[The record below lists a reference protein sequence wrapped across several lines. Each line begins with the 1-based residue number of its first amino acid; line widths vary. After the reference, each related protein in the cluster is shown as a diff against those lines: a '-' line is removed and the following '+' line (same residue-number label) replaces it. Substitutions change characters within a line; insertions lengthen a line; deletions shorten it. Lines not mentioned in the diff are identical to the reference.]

1 MAKLVLVRHGESTW
15 NAIGAWTGLTDI
27 SLDEKGRDLARKDG
41 EFLKD
46 ISFQI
51 AFTSELRRA
60 QQSLDEIKKVVGE
73 IPTTLDPAI
82 NERDYG
88 DYTGKNKWEIKK
100 KFGEEIFQKIRRG
113 WDYPVPNGETLKDVY
128 ERAVP
133 YYKEKILP
141 ELQNGK
147 NVLVVAHGNSL
158 RALIKYLEGI
168 PDEEIPNL
176 ELGTGEI
183 YIYDIDSKGKIL
195 SKVIKKLN
203 DNQRL
208 N

>member
-27 SLDEKGRDLARKDG
+27 SLDEKGKDLARKDG
-41 EFLKD
+41 EALKN

-51 AFTSELRRA
+51 AFTSKLRRA
-60 QQSLDEIKKVVGE
+60 QQSLEGIKKVIGE
-73 IPTTLDPAI
+73 IPTFEDPAI

-88 DYTGKNKWEIKK
+88 DLTGRNKLEVEKAYGQEQYLKW
-100 KFGEEIFQKIRRG
+100 RRS
-113 WDYPVPNGETLKDVY
+113 WDDPVPNGETLKDVY

-133 YYKEKILP
+133 FYQNNILP
-141 ELQNGK
+141 EIKKGK

-158 RALIKYLEGI
+158 RALIKYLENI

-176 ELGTGEI
+176 ELATGEI
-183 YIYDIDSKGKIL
+183 YIYEMNEAGAIISKEVKTVRI
-195 SKVIKKLN
+195 
-203 DNQRL
+203 
-208 N
+208 